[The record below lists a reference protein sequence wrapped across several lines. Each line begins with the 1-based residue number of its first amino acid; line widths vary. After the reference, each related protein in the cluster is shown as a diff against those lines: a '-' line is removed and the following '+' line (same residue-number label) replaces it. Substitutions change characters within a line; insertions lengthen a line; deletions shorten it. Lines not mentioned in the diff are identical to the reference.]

1 MKRLPNHPA
10 SKNSDPLE
18 RFLGLLSAA
27 EQHALRE
34 ELQRPLRSG
43 LRINPLK
50 TDAHTLQR
58 WAQRY
63 GWMLQPAPF
72 CEDGWW
78 VEKSDTPPS
87 QVMPHRLGFY
97 YLQDVASM
105 LPVSLFEFP
114 SQGEPLVL
122 DMAASPGGKTTHII
136 SRTHDRGLVVAN
148 DSSTDRITALKLVL
162 QNWGGVNVGVTRFAG
177 ENFGVWFPEV
187 FDFVLLDA
195 PCSMQSLR
203 STEAHPARPIS
214 EKEQGALSLRQFR
227 LLVSALQAVR
237 VGGQVVY
244 ATCTLSPEED
254 EAVLDQAFSAFGT
267 CVQVEDVS
275 SRLPRPAPALI
286 SDGVRSFAAPVQNA
300 LRLWPHLYRTSGF
313 FAALLTKTASL
324 PVARQSAPSRP
335 FEKTGL
341 LPLKRHEVRN
351 LMGYLEDAYG
361 FALLS
366 VIEQLALS
374 LWRRGEEVFLLPEQW
389 LSSFSQLP
397 YQMLGMNLGKEMPEG
412 FSPSHEWVAR
422 YGMAFQS
429 GRVVLN
435 EKEAIAWANGADI
448 GRSFLDCIPKGRTVA
463 VLDVHGDLLGRG
475 KVLADRLKNLL
486 PRRLAF

>member
-1 MKRLPNHPA
+1 MKRLLNRPA
-10 SKNSDPLE
+10 SKNSDSLE

-27 EQHALRE
+27 EQNALRE

-50 TDAHTLQR
+50 TDAHMLQR
-58 WAQRY
+58 WAHRY
-63 GWMLQPAPF
+63 GWVLQPAPF
-72 CEDGWW
+72 CEHGWW
-78 VEKSDTPPS
+78 IEKSDTPPS
-87 QVMPHRLGFY
+87 QVISHRLGFY

-105 LPVSLFEFP
+105 LPVSLFDFP
-114 SQGEPLVL
+114 SQGEPLIL

-136 SRTHDRGLVVAN
+136 SRVGDQGLVIAN
-148 DSSTDRITALKLVL
+148 DSSADRITALRLVL
-162 QNWGGVNVGVTRFAG
+162 QSWGGVNVGVTRFAG

-203 STEAHPARPIS
+203 STETHPARPIS
-214 EKEQGALSLRQFR
+214 AKEQGTLSLRQYR
-227 LLVSALQAVR
+227 MLVSALQAVR
-237 VGGQVVY
+237 LGGQVVY

-254 EAVLDQAFSAFGT
+254 EAVLDQVLSAFGM

-275 SRLPRPAPALI
+275 SRLPCHAPALI
-286 SDGVRSFAAPVQNA
+286 SDGVRSFVAPVRNA

-313 FAALLTKTASL
+313 FAALLTKTAPLS
-324 PVARQSAPSRP
+324 VTRQSAPGRP

-341 LPLKRHEVRN
+341 LPLKRHEVKN
-351 LMGYLEDAYG
+351 LMSCLEDVYG
-361 FALLS
+361 FALLP
-366 VIEQLALS
+366 VVEQLALS
-374 LWRRGEEVFLLPEQW
+374 LWRRGEEVFLLPERW
-389 LSSFSQLP
+389 LRSFSQLP
-397 YQMLGMNLGKEMPEG
+397 YQMLGMNLGKETPEG

-422 YGMAFQS
+422 YGMVFQS
-429 GRVVLN
+429 GRVVLD
-435 EKEAIAWANGADI
+435 EKEAVSWINGADI
-448 GRSFLDCIPKGRTVA
+448 ERSFWDGNPKGRTVA
-463 VLDVHGDLLGRG
+463 VLDAHGDLLGRG

>member
-1 MKRLPNHPA
+1 MKRLPNRPA

-18 RFLGLLSAA
+18 RFRGLLSTA
-27 EQHALRE
+27 EQHALLE
-34 ELQRPLRSG
+34 ELQRPLRLG
-43 LRINPLK
+43 LRMNSLK
-50 TDAHTLQR
+50 TDALMLQR

-63 GWMLQPAPF
+63 GWVLQPSPF

-78 VEKSDTPPS
+78 IEKSDVSPS

-105 LPVSLFEFP
+105 LPVSLFDFP
-114 SQGEPLVL
+114 PDGEPLIL

-136 SRTHDRGLVVAN
+136 SRTGDRGLVIAN
-148 DSSTDRITALKLVL
+148 DSSAERIVALRLVL
-162 QNWGGVNVGVTRFAG
+162 QSWGGVNVGVTRFAG
-177 ENFGVWFPEV
+177 ENFGAWFPEV

-203 STEAHPARPIS
+203 STETHPARPIS
-214 EKEQGALSLRQFR
+214 DKEQGALSLRQFR

-254 EAVLDQAFSAFGT
+254 EAVLDQALSACGM
-267 CVQVEDVS
+267 CVQIEDVS
-275 SRLPRPAPALI
+275 NRLPRPAPALI
-286 SDGVRSFAAPVQNA
+286 SDGVRSFAAPVRNA

-313 FAALLTKTASL
+313 FVALLTKAL
-324 PVARQSAPSRP
+324 PLSTTRQSAPSRP

-341 LPLKRHEVRN
+341 APLKRHEVKN
-351 LMGYLEDAYG
+351 LMSCLEDAYG
-361 FALLS
+361 FALLP
-366 VIEQLALS
+366 VVERMALS
-374 LWRRGEEVFLLPEQW
+374 LWRRGAEIFLLPERW
-389 LSSFSQLP
+389 LRGFSQLP
-397 YQMLGMNLGKEMPEG
+397 YQMLGMSLGKEMPEG

-429 GRVVLN
+429 GRVILD
-435 EKEAIAWANGADI
+435 EKEAAAWISGADI
-448 GRSFLDCIPKGRTVA
+448 GRSFLDCSPKGRTVA
-463 VLDVHGDLLGRG
+463 VMDAHGDLLGRG
-475 KVLADRLKNLL
+475 KALADRLKNLL